1 MSRKLEQ
8 IMDLQHVL
16 WRNLANGAFT
26 SGPCSAGCGKS
37 ARGSG
42 LCASCATEQL
52 GELVGKQMAAKY
64 AAKIRAIRQMEA
76 AMEAKAAGTGDEEDG

>member
-26 SGPCSAGCGKS
+26 SGPCETGCGKS

-42 LCASCATEQL
+42 LCASCATERL
-52 GELVGKQMAAKY
+52 GELVGKQMATKY
-64 AAKIRAIRQMEA
+64 AAKIREIRQLESK
-76 AMEAKAAGTGDEEDG
+76 MEAKAAGTEEEDE